1 MLTKIRRKIDFALQ
15 SRGLTNPE
23 VRWIVQFQLYQVL
36 ICVLVLLVL
45 QIKALPGF
53 ITGALLVTLNL
64 YFLAKIVPRVLQER
78 AGGSFV
84 LIISFYLRL
93 ILVAVVLT
101 ICIVWAE
108 FSLPSLIA
116 GLSTVLVSIVAWT
129 GRFYWTQKNME
140 A

>member
-1 MLTKIRRKIDFALQ
+1 MLTKIRKKIDFALQ

-45 QIKALPGF
+45 QVKALPGF

-64 YFLAKIVPRVLQER
+64 YFLAKIVPKVLQER

-93 ILVAVVLT
+93 ILAAVVLT